1 MYLDSHRNIVQS
13 LNVIGHHL
21 AEHSNDAERAA
32 QIKKR
37 LSATNS
43 RWDRVCFACTE
54 WQTKL
59 QTALM
64 EVSIATIYLNLS
76 SKRYIRGMPII
87 RKHCSIKTI
96 KKHKNPYEY
105 FVNLVLFKNII
116 HIRGL
121 LKGVGHSKNIFV
133 LTYNYNYCIS

>member
-1 MYLDSHRNIVQS
+1 LYLDSHRNIVQS

-21 AEHSNDAERAA
+21 AEHSNDEERAA
-32 QIKKR
+32 QIKNR

-64 EVSIATIYLNLS
+64 EVSIVTNYLNVM
-76 SKRYIRGMPII
+76 RYD
-87 RKHCSIKTI
+87 
-96 KKHKNPYEY
+96 
-105 FVNLVLFKNII
+105 NI
-116 HIRGL
+116 
-121 LKGVGHSKNIFV
+121 
-133 LTYNYNYCIS
+133 